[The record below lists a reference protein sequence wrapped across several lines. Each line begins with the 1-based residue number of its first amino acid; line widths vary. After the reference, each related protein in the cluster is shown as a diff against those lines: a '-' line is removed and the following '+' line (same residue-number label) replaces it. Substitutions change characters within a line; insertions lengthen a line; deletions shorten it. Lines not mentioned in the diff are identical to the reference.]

1 MTQLSSGKKLFKAH
15 QQSLNCFYKNNIESV
30 LFDEYQTLIL
40 NRIHSRSNSYI
51 RTGTIYFVSCGKTLT
66 ICNKISNMLNS
77 LDVSSRS
84 LNANECLH
92 GDIGSIDCLN
102 PNNVVIFVS
111 MTGGTPEVIKCVETL
126 LQKIKVLQLTKENS
140 PLFLTMTKENN
151 SMLHNIVD
159 PVGVS
164 IPLNYEGVTKD
175 EDIFHNV
182 KAPTLSLQLLYL
194 FMDCLFV
201 EIIEKIGD
209 KDELNKKFSMNHPG
223 GGLSI
228 K

>member
-1 MTQLSSGKKLFKAH
+1 
-15 QQSLNCFYKNNIESV
+15 
-30 LFDEYQTLIL
+30 
-40 NRIHSRSNSYI
+40 
-51 RTGTIYFVSCGKTLT
+51 
-66 ICNKISNMLNS
+66 MLNS

-102 PNNVVIFVS
+102 LNNVVIFVS

-140 PLFLTMTKENN
+140 PLFLTMTKEKD
-151 SMLHNIVD
+151 SMLHNIVN